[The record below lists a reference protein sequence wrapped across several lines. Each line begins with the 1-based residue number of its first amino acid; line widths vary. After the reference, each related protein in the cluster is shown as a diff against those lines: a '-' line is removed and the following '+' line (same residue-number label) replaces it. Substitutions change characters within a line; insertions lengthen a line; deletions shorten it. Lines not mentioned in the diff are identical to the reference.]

1 MNAFNVAIVGGGPG
15 CLAILDMISSDRLR
29 QLQMNL
35 VGIADSNPEAPALIK
50 AQSLNIYTTQDYHEL
65 FSLEDLN
72 LIIELTGNPAVS
84 QALRRETPSEVQVMD
99 HTVARLFWDVL
110 RLEEEKIKTRKE
122 GEKRLKAERDQT
134 AAILDNLGD
143 GVLLITEDFCI
154 ENVNKTCLSQFH
166 VTREEVIGQKCF
178 EMFFCRSKPCDK
190 RFCPL
195 ADLSPE
201 HTPTRHKEYSFLRQG
216 KLVYYEAD
224 YNRLDNVRG
233 DGSRWLITLRD
244 VTNRKRLE
252 LDLEKSRKRYKD
264 LFKNAREGLAF
275 FNDQGK
281 ILEVNFSL
289 GQMLGYTTQELETMI
304 ISDLAVGSSR
314 SILQERLN
322 GLKVLGFV
330 PVEMEFTTKDGGILP
345 VECQIRWVKDD
356 KLFQMMT
363 RDLSL
368 KKKLEESMR
377 VYSEKLEKEVEER
390 TRELRK
396 SEKEATRQRKT
407 AEGIL
412 KGTPIPMFVL
422 NRNHKIAYWNKA
434 CENLTGFSADE
445 MIGTNSHWKPFFPH
459 KRPLLA
465 DLIIDEDLQKIEE
478 LYRGM
483 HLRESSVIDG
493 AFEAEHFFSH
503 LGKNGTHLYFNAA
516 PIKDDSG
523 AVQGAIVTY
532 QDFSER
538 VRMTEEIKRREAFV
552 QNLIQNSIDGI
563 IATNEKGNI
572 AIFNHGA
579 AQILGYAP
587 EEIIGKMSYQK
598 ILSPGTAKLIRA
610 AFYGHDYGPVGKII
624 NMEAQGKNKD
634 GDAIPLR
641 FSGTLLYETGQ
652 EVGSVVFIQ
661 DLREIHRLQKEKE
674 QAQRMAA
681 IGRTV
686 AGLAHYIKNILNG
699 LRGGAY
705 VIDSAMSKQDLEL
718 VRKGWDMVERNISQ
732 ISNIVIDMLIY
743 SSERTPHYEWVDP
756 NGIVKEILELMADR
770 AGLSRVDLVSELD
783 QEIGK
788 VAMDRTAIHRCLLN
802 LVSNGIDACTFE
814 GIVKG
819 NARVEIRTDKPPGW
833 GVRFRVRDNGTGID
847 PETQERLFKDFYTTK
862 GYKGTGLGLPV
873 THKIVQEHEGELFF
887 ETEPGKG
894 TTFTLL
900 LPERNPRTFDA

>member
-15 CLAILDMISSDRLR
+15 CLAIIDMISSDRLR

-35 VGIADSNPEAPALIK
+35 VGIADINPNAPAFRK
-50 AQSLNIYTTQDYHEL
+50 AKSLNIYTTQDYHDL
-65 FSLEDLN
+65 FSLENLN

-84 QALRRETPSEVQVMD
+84 RALQRETPSAVQVMD
-99 HTVARLFWDVL
+99 HTVARLFWEVL
-110 RLEEEKIKTRKE
+110 RLEEEKIKAQRE
-122 GEKRLKAERDQT
+122 GEERLEAERDQT
-134 AAILDNLGD
+134 AAILDNLSD
-143 GVLLITEDFCI
+143 GVLLITEDFRI
-154 ENVNKTCLSQFH
+154 ENVNETCLSQFH

-178 EMFFCRSKPCDK
+178 EMFFCRSEPCETT
-190 RFCPL
+190 FCPL
-195 ADLSPE
+195 TDLSPE
-201 HTPTRHKEYSFLRQG
+201 HAPTRHKEYSFLRQG
-216 KLVYYEAD
+216 KRVYYEAD
-224 YNRLDNVRG
+224 YNRLDNVQG

-244 VTNRKRLE
+244 ITNRKRLE

-264 LFKNAREGLAF
+264 LFQNAREGLAF
-275 FNDQGK
+275 FDDRGK

-289 GQMLGYTTQELETMI
+289 GQMLGYTSQELETMT
-304 ISDLAVGSSR
+304 ISDLAVGSSK
-314 SILQERLN
+314 SILQEHLD
-322 GLKVLGFV
+322 GLKILGFV
-330 PVEMEFTTKDGGILP
+330 PVEMEFVTKDGAILP
-345 VECQIRWVKDD
+345 VECQIRWVQDD

-368 KKKLEESMR
+368 KKKLEESMK

-412 KGTPIPMFVL
+412 HGTPIPMFVL
-422 NRNHKIAYWNKA
+422 DKDHKIAYWNKA
-434 CENLTGFSADE
+434 CENLTGFPADE
-445 MIGTNSHWKPFFPH
+445 MIGTDRHWEPFFPH

-465 DLIIDEDLQKIEE
+465 DLIIDGDLQRIQE

-483 HLRESSVIDG
+483 HLRKSSIVEG

-523 AVQGAIVTY
+523 AVQGAIITY

-572 AIFNHGA
+572 VIFNRGA
-579 AQILGYAP
+579 AEILGYAP
-587 EEIIGKMSYQK
+587 AEIIGKMSYQE

-624 NMEAQGKNKD
+624 NMEVQGKNKD
-634 GDAIPLR
+634 GAAIPLR
-641 FSGTLLYETGQ
+641 LSGTLLYEAGQ

-705 VIDSAMSKQDLEL
+705 VIDSAMSKQDLDL
-718 VRKGWDMVERNISQ
+718 IKKGWDMVERNIDQ
-732 ISNIVIDMLIY
+732 IGNIVMDMLIY
-743 SSERTPHYEWVDP
+743 SSERKPQYEWIDP
-756 NGIVKEILELMADR
+756 NEIVNDILELMADR
-770 AGLSRVDLVSELD
+770 AGLSRVALVSELD
-783 QEIGK
+783 GEIGK
-788 VAMDRTAIHRCLLN
+788 VAMDRMAIHRCLLN
-802 LVSNGIDACTFE
+802 LVSNAIDACTLE

-819 NARVEIRTDKPPGW
+819 NAQVAIRTDKPPGW
-833 GVRFRVRDNGTGID
+833 GVRFRVTDNGTGID
-847 PETQERLFKDFYTTK
+847 QETQEKLFKDFYTTK

-873 THKIVQEHEGELFF
+873 THKIVQEHEGKVFF

-900 LPERNPRTFDA
+900 LPEK